1 MKSREIL
8 IIVAFIIV
16 VCFVSLI
23 PFSNSILSESLNV
36 ENMVGNVTSAPTTIR
51 GNVTSAPTTV
61 AVTTPASTTIRG
73 NVTSVPTSAPTTVSV
88 TTPAPLTVKTNTD
101 YLNAVIS
108 ALSKPIDKSSDRLS
122 IYTIQGLISSIK
134 SQNAATLLGE
144 IGNPNNLNDPRLF
157 LNYMNWFGS
166 VCPIDSNTCSGIC

>member
-51 GNVTSAPTTV
+51 GNVTSAPTT
-61 AVTTPASTTIRG
+61 IRG

-108 ALSKPIDKSSDRLS
+108 ALSKPIDNSSDRLS

>member
-1 MKSREIL
+1 
-8 IIVAFIIV
+8 V

-23 PFSNSILSESLNV
+23 PFSNNFLSESLNV

-51 GNVTSAPTTV
+51 GNATSVPTTV
-61 AVTTPASTTIRG
+61 AVTTSAPTTIRG
-73 NVTSVPTSAPTTVSV
+73 NVTSVPTSAPTTVAL
-88 TTPAPLTVKTNTD
+88 TTTSAPLTIKTNSD